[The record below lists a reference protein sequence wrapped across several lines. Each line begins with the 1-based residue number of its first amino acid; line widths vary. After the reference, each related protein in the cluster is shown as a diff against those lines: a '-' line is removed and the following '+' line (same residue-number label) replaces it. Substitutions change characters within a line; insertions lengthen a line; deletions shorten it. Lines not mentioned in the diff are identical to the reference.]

1 MVQSLVLDRQPERT
15 LGKGAFTRERILDAA
30 EASALEKGFA
40 ATSIDEI
47 LFETGLTKSG
57 FFYHFRDKN
66 DLARALLVR
75 FQINDTA
82 LFNDIFGRADDL
94 TDDPL
99 HSFLIGLK
107 LFSEALEEV
116 KTVHPGCLVAVFV
129 HQDHQFDAGVR
140 ALTVEILESWHV
152 RFRARLDRIALVYP
166 PRIDIDFDILARMA
180 GTVVDGGIGLAKA
193 MSSPRLLADQVMAYR
208 AFVRAVFLGA

>member
-1 MVQSLVLDRQPERT
+1 MVQSLVLDTRPQRT
-15 LGKGAFTRERILDAA
+15 LGKGAQTRERILDAA
-30 EASALEKGFA
+30 EASALDKGFA

-47 LFETGLTKSG
+47 LYETGLTKSG

-75 FQINDTA
+75 FQVNDAA
-82 LFNDIFGRADDL
+82 LFDDIFARADDL

-107 LFSEALEEV
+107 LLAEALEAV
-116 KTVHPGCLVAVFV
+116 KTAHPGCLVAVFV

-140 ALTVEILESWHV
+140 ALTVEITDSWHS
-152 RFRARLDRIALVYP
+152 RFRTRLDRIAAVYP
-166 PRIDIDFDILARMA
+166 PRIDIDFDTLARMA
-180 GTVVDGGIGLAKA
+180 GAVVDGGIGLAKS
-193 MSSPRLLADQVMAYR
+193 MSNPRLLADQVMAYR